1 MPEPDAETLTARTAP
16 TSDRRP
22 ARRHV
27 ASLVSLVA
35 STALLVAL
43 YRSLDVRLIGQTL
56 LQADRLWLVVSVG
69 IILPITV
76 LRAVRFFLVA
86 PGALSGVGEAL
97 RVTLAAS
104 ALNVVLP
111 SKAGDLI
118 KSYVV
123 ATRGQMSAG
132 VALSIIIYERL
143 CDLFGLITWCLL
155 GWLSGR
161 SQVPGAP
168 TAFWLLIGVLGGVSG
183 ILVSSERAALGL
195 RAVVERALPRRRLRK
210 LRALADGWP
219 DLLAVLRGR
228 RRWIVSFSI
237 GLWLVHLF
245 QMWMFTVALSVP
257 VPTTVF
263 VSLVAVALMA
273 GQLPFTIAGLGARDV
288 ALVVLLSPYMAP
300 ESAAALGVLVA
311 TRNLLPPFIGLPMMG
326 RYLASM
332 VGEAQRW
339 RRGVWQARGVVA

>member
-1 MPEPDAETLTARTAP
+1 M
-16 TSDRRP
+16 
-22 ARRHV
+22 

-35 STALLVAL
+35 SAALLVAL

-123 ATRGQMSAG
+123 ATRGRMSAG

-161 SQVPGAP
+161 PQVPGAP
-168 TAFWLLIGVLGGVSG
+168 TAFWLLIGLLGGGEWNSG
-183 ILVSSERAALGL
+183 LVGTSGSGAAGRRGASAASKETAETAGAGGWLAEPARGSPGPP
-195 RAVVERALPRRRLRK
+195 ALDRL
-210 LRALADGWP
+210 LLDRALACASVP
-219 DLLAVLRGR
+219 DVDVLRWR
-228 RRWIVSFSI
+228 SRYRC
-237 GLWLVHLF
+237 
-245 QMWMFTVALSVP
+245 P
-257 VPTTVF
+257 P
-263 VSLVAVALMA
+263 
-273 GQLPFTIAGLGARDV
+273 
-288 ALVVLLSPYMAP
+288 PY
-300 ESAAALGVLVA
+300 S
-311 TRNLLPPFIGLPMMG
+311 
-326 RYLASM
+326 
-332 VGEAQRW
+332 
-339 RRGVWQARGVVA
+339 

>member
-35 STALLVAL
+35 SAALLVAL

-86 PGALSGVGEAL
+86 PGAMSGVGEAL

-123 ATRGQMSAG
+123 ATRGQD
-132 VALSIIIYERL
+132 V
-143 CDLFGLITWCLL
+143 
-155 GWLSGR
+155 GR
-161 SQVPGAP
+161 RGPVDHH
-168 TAFWLLIGVLGGVSG
+168 L
-183 ILVSSERAALGL
+183 RAA
-195 RAVVERALPRRRLRK
+195 V
-210 LRALADGWP
+210 
-219 DLLAVLRGR
+219 
-228 RRWIVSFSI
+228 
-237 GLWLVHLF
+237 
-245 QMWMFTVALSVP
+245 
-257 VPTTVF
+257 
-263 VSLVAVALMA
+263 
-273 GQLPFTIAGLGARDV
+273 
-288 ALVVLLSPYMAP
+288 
-300 ESAAALGVLVA
+300 
-311 TRNLLPPFIGLPMMG
+311 
-326 RYLASM
+326 
-332 VGEAQRW
+332 
-339 RRGVWQARGVVA
+339 